1 MEKNACGNVERE
13 RRRAAAYDNV
23 SLAVGKVLI
32 PRTRAIGSYLVHVGR
47 CGTGVVIRKAQGSQE
62 LYLAGF

>member
-1 MEKNACGNVERE
+1 MLVEMWKENAGVLQPTTTV
-13 RRRAAAYDNV
+13 YV
-23 SLAVGKVLI
+23 SLAVEKVLI